1 MLIVDFKNA
10 WIAQETKQSRNLRKQ
25 QEIKEKSVMAFTSDG
40 KRNYK
45 CKRCGKWTVEDLKQ
59 WNSKPQSKK
68 NICPVCVEKAKLKQL
83 ELKERSLYGSY
94 NLI

>member
-1 MLIVDFKNA
+1 
-10 WIAQETKQSRNLRKQ
+10 
-25 QEIKEKSVMAFTSDG
+25 MAFTSDG

-59 WNSKPQSKK
+59 WESKPQQEK
-68 NICPVCVEKAKLKQL
+68 NICLVCVEKAKQKQL
-83 ELKERSLYGSY
+83 DIEERSLCDGY

>member
-1 MLIVDFKNA
+1 MDTAPEENGKKA
-10 WIAQETKQSRNLRKQ
+10 PA
-25 QEIKEKSVMAFTSDG
+25 MAFTSDG

-45 CKRCGKWTVEDLKQ
+45 CKRCGKWTVEDIKQ
-59 WNSKPQSKK
+59 WNSKPQQKK

-83 ELKERSLYGSY
+83 ELKEKSLYGSY

>member
-10 WIAQETKQSRNLRKQ
+10 LTVQETKQSRNLRKQ

-45 CKRCGKWTVEDLKQ
+45 CKQCGKWTVEDLKQ

-68 NICPVCVEKAKLKQL
+68 NICPACVEKAKLKVQ
-83 ELKERSLYGSY
+83 ELKV
-94 NLI
+94 

>member
-1 MLIVDFKNA
+1 
-10 WIAQETKQSRNLRKQ
+10 
-25 QEIKEKSVMAFTSDG
+25 MAFTSDG

-59 WNSKPQSKK
+59 WSSKPQSKK
-68 NICPVCVEKAKLKQL
+68 NICQACVEKAKLKVQ
-83 ELKERSLYGSY
+83 ELKERSKYKGY

>member
-1 MLIVDFKNA
+1 
-10 WIAQETKQSRNLRKQ
+10 
-25 QEIKEKSVMAFTSDG
+25 MAFTSDG

-68 NICPVCVEKAKLKQL
+68 NFAQFVLKKL
-83 ELKERSLYGSY
+83 S
-94 NLI
+94 

>member
-1 MLIVDFKNA
+1 
-10 WIAQETKQSRNLRKQ
+10 
-25 QEIKEKSVMAFTSDG
+25 MAFTSDG

-59 WNSKPQSKK
+59 WNSKPQQKK

-83 ELKERSLYGSY
+83 ELKA
-94 NLI
+94 

>member
-1 MLIVDFKNA
+1 
-10 WIAQETKQSRNLRKQ
+10 
-25 QEIKEKSVMAFTSDG
+25 MAFTSDG

-45 CKRCGKWTVEDLKQ
+45 CKRCGKWTVEDIKQ
-59 WNSKPQSKK
+59 WNSKPQAKK
-68 NICPVCVEKAKLKQL
+68 NICPVCVEKAKLKHL

>member
-1 MLIVDFKNA
+1 MIADFKNA
-10 WIAQETKQSRNLRKQ
+10 WTVQETKQSRNLRKQ

-45 CKRCGKWTVEDLKQ
+45 CKRCGKWTVEDLRQ
-59 WNSKPQSKK
+59 WNSKPQQKK

>member
-1 MLIVDFKNA
+1 
-10 WIAQETKQSRNLRKQ
+10 
-25 QEIKEKSVMAFTSDG
+25 MAFTSDG

-59 WNSKPQSKK
+59 WNSKPQAKK

-83 ELKERSLYGSY
+83 QLKERITQMCVMGRSNHGYRVRYESKNKMGQLMEVSDKHA
-94 NLI
+94 